1 MSLEQ
6 KLIYNS
12 PPSLQDQCIESIC
25 KTYFYYYE
33 ELNRLL
39 PPMLKEKL
47 TEAAMRC
54 YESYDEDTISGRS
67 SPYYSEELDRFLC
80 SQL

>member
-1 MSLEQ
+1 
-6 KLIYNS
+6 
-12 PPSLQDQCIESIC
+12 
-25 KTYFYYYE
+25 
-33 ELNRLL
+33 
-39 PPMLKEKL
+39 
-47 TEAAMRC
+47 MRC